1 MRQPKRRPAEI
12 RKDES
17 AGRPAMLVAAGI
29 LLSRIAG
36 LVRERALAHFLGVLP
51 EADAF
56 RAALRIPNF
65 LQNLFGEGVLSASF
79 IPVYSRLLA
88 NFDQR
93 TANRVASVIGS
104 LLALVTSLLVVLGIF
119 STQYLIDVIA
129 PGFTG
134 ETRQLTIRLV
144 QILFPGVGALVMS
157 AWCLGILNSH
167 GRFFLSYS
175 APVLWNL
182 FIIAGLFIFSGTKSL
197 ANLVVYVAWSS
208 VFGSLAQLL
217 VQVPTVLYL
226 SRHLRFSLNLRSPSV
241 RTVLINF
248 VPVFIS
254 RGIVQL
260 SAYIDNVLASLLPSG
275 SVALLNCAQTI
286 GLLPVSLFGMAISA
300 AELPAMSKALAGD
313 ETVVLAELGRRLG
326 AALRRM
332 AFFIIP
338 ASTSFFVFGDT
349 LAGLLYQSGRFTR
362 TDTLYVWALLIGS
375 GVGLVA
381 STSGRLCS
389 SAFYALRDTR
399 TPLRFAIIRV
409 ILTVAL
415 GYLFAFPLPKLLN
428 LAPSWGLAG
437 LPASAGI
444 AGWIEFLLLRSAL
457 RKRVGRFSVPAT
469 FLAQLWGIALLS
481 AAITYPLK
489 LWITVH
495 PAIAG
500 MVIVPSYGV
509 LYLIGAQ
516 CLKIPEAGALL
527 SRFIRRK

>member
-1 MRQPKRRPAEI
+1 
-12 RKDES
+12 
-17 AGRPAMLVAAGI
+17 MLVAAGI

-226 SRHLRFSLNLRSPSV
+226 SRQLRFSLNLRSHSV

-286 GLLPVSLFGMAISA
+286 GLLPVSLFGMSISA

-313 ETVVLAELGRRLG
+313 ETVVLAELGKRLG

-362 TDTLYVWALLIGS
+362 TDTLYVWALLVGS

-399 TPLRFAIIRV
+399 TPLRFAIVRV